1 MSEVR
6 KRLGECREEYGQV
19 ERQLRHALMRAEA
32 IGDLPVPPGKR
43 RLKADIIDRYNDD
56 IDALSARLWA
66 LESEIED
73 LEGSPWR

>member
-1 MSEVR
+1 
-6 KRLGECREEYGQV
+6 
-19 ERQLRHALMRAEA
+19 MRAEA